1 MFNLFREG
9 GVMMWPLLILAVAV
23 VVLSVRGWMRV
34 SRVEG
39 PDPVVETGVDAV
51 VFWGAWSVILGF
63 LGTIVGI
70 YFAAGAISVAPA
82 ISPQIILGRHP
93 RGAHHAGVRPADL
106 RRGRGGLVHPAQLV
120 SAADYGVSRPR
131 VAWRARG

>member
-82 ISPQIILGRHP
+82 ISPQIIW
-93 RGAHHAGVRPADL
+93 
-106 RRGRGGLVHPAQLV
+106 GGI
-120 SAADYGVSRPR
+120 R
-131 VAWRARG
+131 VALITLVFGLLIFAVAAVAWFILRSWYRRRIMA

>member
-1 MFNLFREG
+1 MFNLFRDG
-9 GVMMWPLLILAVAV
+9 GVMMWPLLILAVTV
-23 VVLSVRGWMRV
+23 VVLTVRGWMRV

-70 YFAAGAISVAPA
+70 YQAAGAISVAPA
-82 ISPQIILGRHP
+82 ISPQMIW
-93 RGAHHAGVRPADL
+93 AGIQVALITLVFGLLVFAVAAVVWFVL
-106 RRGRGGLVHPAQLV
+106 R
-120 SAADYGVSRPR
+120 SRYR
-131 VAWRARG
+131 RRIA